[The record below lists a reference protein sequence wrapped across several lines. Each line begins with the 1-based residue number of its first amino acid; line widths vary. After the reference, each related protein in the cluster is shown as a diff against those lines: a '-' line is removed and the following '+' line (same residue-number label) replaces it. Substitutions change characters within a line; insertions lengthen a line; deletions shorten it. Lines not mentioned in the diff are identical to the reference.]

1 MTERYLI
8 PGSEWLF
15 FKIYTGP
22 KSADTLL
29 AGPLRIL
36 VTSLLERAHVDSFFF
51 IRYTDPEY
59 HIRLRFHL
67 PHRETGYG
75 PVMCAACDTL
85 RPLLAEGLV
94 FLGRL
99 RHLCP

>member
-67 PHRETGYG
+67 PDPQAG
-75 PVMCAACDTL
+75 
-85 RPLLAEGLV
+85 
-94 FLGRL
+94 
-99 RHLCP
+99 CPRFSVPYRF